1 MISRFLIRAVVI
13 LGLLAGCKRAPA
25 RAHPVSV
32 NQAAPSPTVV
42 RLTQRANTRSPLN
55 VDTTHH
61 AERNLPDWVQQALIR
76 RTVFQR
82 YALFYEVNPFY
93 LSGRLDGDSITD
105 VALQII
111 EKGTGKRGIAF
122 VQGRDSSVRF
132 LGAGTP
138 LPNGA
143 DDLRDVWFWRIEG
156 RSALREEPVQGI
168 EVIRLGASPSE
179 WSIVWWNGARYI
191 WYNPP
196 ID

>member
-1 MISRFLIRAVVI
+1 MTSRSLIRAVVI
-13 LGLLAGCKRAPA
+13 LVLLGACKRAPA
-25 RAHPVSV
+25 RARPASV
-32 NQAAPSPTVV
+32 NQAVPSPTVV
-42 RLTQRANTRSPLN
+42 RLTQRAYTRSPLN
-55 VDTTHH
+55 ADTTHH
-61 AERNLPDWVQQALIR
+61 AERNLPEWVQQTLIR
-76 RTVFQR
+76 RAFFQR

-93 LSGRLDGDSITD
+93 VSGRLDSDSIGD

-111 EKGTGKRGIAF
+111 EKSSGKRGIAF

-138 LPNGA
+138 QPNGV

-168 EVIRLGASPSE
+168 EIIRLGASPSE

>member
-32 NQAAPSPTVV
+32 NQAA
-42 RLTQRANTRSPLN
+42 
-55 VDTTHH
+55 
-61 AERNLPDWVQQALIR
+61 RNLPDWVQQALIR
-76 RTVFQR
+76 RTFFQR

-111 EKGTGKRGIAF
+111 EKSSGKRGIAF

-132 LGAGTP
+132 IGAGTP
-138 LPNGA
+138 LPNGV
-143 DDLRDVWFWRIEG
+143 DDLRDVWFWRIES
-156 RSALREEPVQGI
+156 RSALPKEPVQGI
-168 EVIRLGASPSE
+168 EIIRFGASPSE
-179 WSIVWWNGARYI
+179 WSIVWWNGARYV
-191 WYNPP
+191 WYVPP

>member
-1 MISRFLIRAVVI
+1 MISRFLTRAVVI
-13 LGLLAGCKRAPA
+13 LGLLAACKRAPA

-32 NQAAPSPTVV
+32 NQPVPSPTVV
-42 RLTQRANTRSPLN
+42 LLTQRAYTRSPIN

-61 AERNLPDWVQQALIR
+61 AEQNLPEWVQQALIR
-76 RTVFQR
+76 RAFFQR

-93 LSGRLDGDSITD
+93 LRGRLDADSIAD

-111 EKGTGKRGIAF
+111 EKSSGKRGIAF

-156 RSALREEPVQGI
+156 RSALPEEPVQGI
-168 EVIRLGASPSE
+168 EIIRLGASPSE
-179 WSIVWWNGARYI
+179 WSTVWWNGARYI

>member
-1 MISRFLIRAVVI
+1 MIPRFLIRALVI
-13 LGLLAGCKRAPA
+13 LGFLAACKRAPA
-25 RAHPVSV
+25 RAHPVSA
-32 NQAAPSPTVV
+32 NQAVPSPKVV
-42 RLTQRANTRSPLN
+42 RLTQRAYTRSPLN
-55 VDTTHH
+55 VDSTHH
-61 AERNLPDWVQQALIR
+61 AERNLPEWVQQALIR
-76 RTVFQR
+76 RTFFQR

-93 LSGRLDGDSITD
+93 LSGRLDGDSIAD

-111 EKGTGKRGIAF
+111 EKDSGKRGIAF

-138 LPNGA
+138 LPNRV

-156 RSALREEPVQGI
+156 RSALREEPVEGI
-168 EVIRLGASPSE
+168 EIIRLGASPSE

-191 WYNPP
+191 WYDPP